1 MDTEPVA
8 GECGYSR
15 RIRDLTMSKLSD
27 EIKSVKQNGI
37 AYKEHLDDN
46 APNWLKNGW
55 ETISTHPATPYFFL
69 GMGIEALTIH
79 TGIVFN
85 MPLSP
90 GIDAI
95 FGLSMWL
102 LFIWYQKR
110 GVDANPV
117 KN

>member
-15 RIRDLTMSKLSD
+15 RIRDLTMSKLHD
-27 EIKSVKQNGI
+27 EIKTIKQNGI
-37 AYKEHLDDN
+37 DFKEHLDDN
-46 APNWLKNGW
+46 APNWLKDGW
-55 ETISTHPATPYFFL
+55 EVISLHPATPYFFL

-79 TGIVFN
+79 TGIIFN

-95 FGLSMWL
+95 FSLSMFA
-102 LFIWYQKR
+102 LFAWYQNR
-110 GVDANPV
+110 GGDV
-117 KN
+117 KPTKD